1 VKDAKAKDIYKFRYE
16 EDGGDL
22 LSANVRSVKVTMEGF
37 PNDLFD
43 GPREP
48 LPEPFKEPKRKWRN
62 SRARRLLYDD
72 VKNGVVQFDEN
83 KQQSAGDVPTRR
95 NILNASRVW

>member
-1 VKDAKAKDIYKFRYE
+1 MKDSKANDIYKFRYELDAE

-22 LSANVRSVKVTMEGF
+22 LSANVRYAKVTI
-37 PNDLFD
+37 FD
-43 GPREP
+43 GPGEP

-72 VKNGVVQFDEN
+72 VK
-83 KQQSAGDVPTRR
+83 QQ
-95 NILNASRVW
+95 